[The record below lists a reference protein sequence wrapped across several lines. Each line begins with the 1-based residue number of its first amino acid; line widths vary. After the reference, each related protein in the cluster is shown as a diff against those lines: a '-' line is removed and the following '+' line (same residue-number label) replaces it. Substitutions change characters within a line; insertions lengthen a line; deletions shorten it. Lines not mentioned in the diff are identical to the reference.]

1 MKVEIL
7 GNVFL
12 NGEMRA
18 KGDVV
23 DTTKEEHDIVKKL
36 DKEANREFRL
46 KAVAKPKAATP
57 KKPAAKKTTAKKK

>member
-7 GNVFL
+7 GNTFL
-12 NGEMRA
+12 SGEMRT

-46 KAVAKPKAATP
+46 KAVAKPKVATP
-57 KKPAAKKTTAKKK
+57 KKTTAKKK

>member
-7 GNVFL
+7 GNTFL
-12 NGEMRA
+12 SGEMRT

-46 KAVAKPKAATP
+46 KVIAKP
-57 KKPAAKKTTAKKK
+57 KPAAKKTTAKKK